1 MFRPERQK
9 LLNLKFKG
17 KGNQQIKNN
26 LTEFIKKCATY
37 RNTITGTGTVRYLGS
52 LYLNVYLYLLGKAA
66 TDELKISSLGLK
78 DNFKVIGTVGTG
90 TVFNY
95 IPVPYGTEI

>member
-1 MFRPERQK
+1 MQ
-9 LLNLKFKG
+9 
-17 KGNQQIKNN
+17 
-26 LTEFIKKCATY
+26 

-78 DNFKVIGTVGTG
+78 DNFKVIG
-90 TVFNY
+90 NY